1 MKLVMTLL
9 VRDEE
14 DIVAANIDYHLAR
27 GVDFVIATD
36 NRSVDRTPSI
46 LERYR
51 AQGKL
56 HYIFEPR
63 DDYDQRA
70 WVTSMARM
78 AFTQYSADWVINNDA
93 DEFWWPSDGDL
104 KQAFARLPPD
114 VNVAEARRYNFVVT
128 PECEQPF
135 WRRMVYRE
143 AESLNTRGRQLPPK
157 AAHRGSANVTVAQG
171 NHSVEG
177 FDAQRVARGFFE
189 ILHFPVRGYRQIENK
204 IVNGGAAYER
214 NQNLPKSAGSTW
226 RALYEE
232 YLRHGHLRHHFEQ
245 ISYDAERLEAAL
257 RSGAVVIDRRLADFL
272 GGCYER
278 SSTLMAMGVRN

>member
-9 VRDEE
+9 VRDEQ
-14 DIVAANIDYHLAR
+14 DIVAANLDYHLAR
-27 GVDFVIATD
+27 GVDLVIATD
-36 NRSVDRTPSI
+36 NRSTDRTASI
-46 LERYR
+46 LEGYR

-93 DEFWWPSDGDL
+93 DEFWWPFEGDL
-104 KQAFARLPPD
+104 KQAFACLPPD
-114 VNVAEARRYNFVVT
+114 VNIVEARRYNFVT
-128 PECEQPF
+128 TADSEQPF
-135 WRRMVYRE
+135 WNRMMYRE
-143 AESLNTRGRQLPPK
+143 TVSLNTRGRPLLPK
-157 AAHRGSANVTVAQG
+157 AAHRGSADVKVAQG

-177 FDAQRVARGFFE
+177 IDAPRVARGSVE
-189 ILHFPVRGYRQIENK
+189 ILHFPVRSYRQIENK

-214 NQNLPKSAGSTW
+214 NQNLPKTAGSTW

-232 YLRHGHLRHHFEQ
+232 YVRHGHLRHHFEQ
-245 ISYDAERLEAAL
+245 ISYDAERLDAAL
-257 RSGAVVIDRRLADFL
+257 RSGTVVLDRRLADFL
-272 GGCYER
+272 DAYYEGCSPR
-278 SSTLMAMGVRN
+278 AMGDRN